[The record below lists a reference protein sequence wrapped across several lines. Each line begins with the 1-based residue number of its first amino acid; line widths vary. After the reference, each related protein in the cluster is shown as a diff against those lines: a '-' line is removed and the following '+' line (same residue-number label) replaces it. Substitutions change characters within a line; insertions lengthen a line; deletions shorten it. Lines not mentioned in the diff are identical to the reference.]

1 MLTESEAAFRQATF
15 KQELRIIGI
24 RLLLTLPLLAI
35 AGWLIAR
42 KRHSDYWPLMR
53 GFVIFAGF
61 TFFVELVPYLPSYGG
76 YIRYGVGILLTVVA
90 GHYVIRAMRR
100 YLARRQQVEQQ
111 TEAERRPLLTPEASL
126 KKMAAGVCPGCE
138 RAILTTGEKPA
149 DFCVH
154 CGLTLFNHCAPC
166 GTRKNVFFRYC
177 PQCGAGAGADAG
189 AAALPNATA
198 PSTKPA

>member
-1 MLTESEAAFRQATF
+1 M
-15 KQELRIIGI
+15 
-24 RLLLTLPLLAI
+24 
-35 AGWLIAR
+35 
-42 KRHSDYWPLMR
+42 
-53 GFVIFAGF
+53 
-61 TFFVELVPYLPSYGG
+61 
-76 YIRYGVGILLTVVA
+76 GILLTVVA

-111 TEAERRPLLTPEASL
+111 TEAERRQLLTPEASL

-138 RAILTTGEKPA
+138 RAILTNGEKPA

-177 PQCGAGAGADAG
+177 PQCGAGAGA
-189 AAALPNATA
+189 AAAPNDTG